1 MGHALSKLIA
11 ELQLSEM
18 SYQSHSIKEPAEQN
32 DLSMPQ
38 YSLVGIAD
46 DINSIIIALN
56 NRRRSL
62 GLTMAETD
70 HIAGL
75 TTNYASK
82 VLSPTGSKKFGQM
95 SLPSILGA
103 FGLKL
108 AIIADDNALPAITRR
123 AMREKTLGPSKIE
136 PARRNRP

>member
-1 MGHALSKLIA
+1 MGQALSKFIA
-11 ELQLSEM
+11 ELRTLEINPQ
-18 SYQSHSIKEPAEQN
+18 SYSIKEPAKQN
-32 DLSMPQ
+32 DICPPQ

-56 NRRRSL
+56 DRRRSL

-82 VLSPTGSKKFGQM
+82 ILSPTGSKKFGQM
-95 SLPSILGA
+95 SLSSILGA

-108 AIIADDNALPAITRR
+108 AVIADDNALPAITRR

-136 PARRNRP
+136 PAQRHRR

>member
-1 MGHALSKLIA
+1 MSHALSKFIA
-11 ELQLSEM
+11 ELRSPDLNSQI
-18 SYQSHSIKEPAEQN
+18 HSINKQTEQN
-32 DLSMPQ
+32 DFSISQ
-38 YSLVGIAD
+38 YSLVGIVD
-46 DINSIIIALN
+46 DINSIIIALTD
-56 NRRRSL
+56 RRRSL

-82 VLSPTGSKKFGQM
+82 ILSSTGSKKFGQM
-95 SLPSILGA
+95 SLSSILGA

-108 AIIADDNALPAITRR
+108 AIIADDNSLPAITRR

-136 PARRNRP
+136 PAKRHRR